1 MARVR
6 TVEFLPEIFQTSTNR
21 QFLAS
26 TLDQLVQEPS
36 FKKTQG
42 YIGRRI
48 GPGINPTDADYVVE
62 PTAER
67 ANYQLEPAVVFK
79 LPDTDTVYDAIT
91 YPGITDALKL
101 QGADV
106 TRSDRLYGSQ
116 YYAWDPFVNYDKLV
130 NFSEY
135 YWLPSGPLS
144 VAVTGGVIP
153 IRNTIE
159 VTRNSGF
166 YTFSD
171 AQGQNP
177 VITLVRG
184 GSYQFSVAQ
193 NKKNT
198 VNYRV
203 TNQGNKVY
211 IIDYQPNPALTLVR
225 GNTYIFT
232 LSIDGDYPFWIKTIA
247 STGVINPYNTGVS
260 NNGAYDGTVTFTV
273 PQNAPNTLYYSSQT
287 SSQMQ
292 GVFNIISGEPG
303 TGPGFYIQAQPGV
316 DGGMPTTPNISSRD
330 VLGVVNNG
338 EDLGTVTFN
347 VPSKTAQNF
356 YYNLTSIDSVDLL
369 SQIKFN
375 EINNIYVDDFL
386 AAYPAGIDGV
396 TDLENRTLVFDVPSL
411 EGTGV
416 DVDTAIAGGWL
427 RTTFYSPDYTA
438 DPTPG
443 YNEEPYDLT
452 TSIVSL
458 NERYS
463 VWQIQFN
470 TDDDGRQYMTLG
482 IKQEVNEFEKFRI
495 VFGVQWSSTQWY
507 RSDNSYFEQIPLLTA
522 VLDTVFY
529 QDSLDPTLV
538 GEIRLI
544 DPTVETTLDIDTII
558 GKKQYTSPNGVK
570 FTNGLIVQFRGN
582 VTPESY
588 ANNEYFVEGVGEAIV
603 LVPVTELVTP
613 ETYTQSLSV
622 SFDVV
627 PYDIGNYDV
636 SDNQPIEQDYI
647 TINRAS
653 TDRNAWSRS
662 NRWFHRQVL
671 EESASYNNTT
681 PLLDLAARARRPIL
695 EFQAGTKLFNSGTA
709 GKNPVNIIDF
719 TTLDA
724 FSDVNGVLNTYII
737 NGYTLVNG
745 SRVIFA
751 ADTDP
756 NVRNKIYTVELIL
769 PDSVLPL
776 IAQPIINLT
785 VADDGNVSYNNQ
797 TVCLNGATLQGK
809 SFWFDGVTWQEAQE
823 KISTNQSPLF
833 DVFVNGHSLADTVFF
848 GSSTFR
854 GSKLFSY
861 AVDSAGVADPI
872 LGFPLKYLTINNV
885 GDIVFDNNFYTDT
898 FVYVE
903 NRISLTKPISQGFV
917 YRYLDQVAFTRKIG
931 WATAP
936 YQNATYQQFQFT
948 YTGQPLLLDV
958 RVRDQILDPYVA
970 QTYPVIKLYAGSKFR
985 DPGTYTYTQTEFT
998 TIINVDSTIAPG
1010 ETIIVLALSDQVSS
1024 VAFYQVPSN
1033 LENNALNQNTNTV
1046 TLGTVRTHYQTICEN
1061 LITIQGT
1068 INGSNNSRDLGYIAP
1083 YGLNILQQSSPL
1095 TLAGYFLRDQNYE
1108 LFTAL
1113 DFNTREYT
1121 KYKTQLLDIVAARD
1135 WGTQTSAQILTNA
1148 VAILTAGRTESSPFY
1163 WSDMLPARTVYTS
1176 TTYTYTPI
1184 STSSFNTS
1192 RVYDFN
1198 SSNYYAVLVYVNDRL
1213 LTLNFEYTV
1222 AADAPIITIISP
1234 LEVGDTI
1241 IIQEFDTTVG
1251 NYVPNTPTKMGL
1263 YPAYRPQM
1271 YLDTTYVTPTTVIQG
1286 HDGSITVAFDDIR
1299 DEILLDF
1306 ETRIYNNL
1314 KIHSVLPINT
1324 TEIIPGQFRVTEY
1337 SQSEVTD
1344 ILSADFL
1351 TWVGSNKL
1359 DYSAQQYIATN
1370 PWTYNYSQ
1378 SSNKLT
1384 GAPLLGGWR
1393 GIYEYFYDTDR
1404 PNEAP
1409 WEMLGF
1415 TEQPTWWED
1424 RYGAA
1429 PYTSGNLVLWD
1440 DLSLGRVA
1448 DPAGAYILPQYARP
1462 GLTQV
1467 LPVDGEGAL
1476 IPPLESVV
1484 GLYSRTT
1491 FQRSWK
1497 IGDDGPVEN
1506 AWRTSSSYPF
1516 AIMRLFALT
1525 RPAKFFS
1532 LLVDRDLYKYDTA
1545 LDQYLYNGRYR
1556 IDANTIELYG
1566 NGVSKASYINWIVDY
1581 NTYLGNTSTTAVL
1594 KQNLK
1599 GLGVQLAYRMASFS
1613 DKLYIKVYTEKPSP
1627 NSLNTSLLLPDDS
1640 YDLFLYKNQP
1650 SDDIVYSSI
1659 IVQRVPDGYNVF
1671 GYGILRPYFEILISK
1686 PTGARVTI
1694 SAGNTT
1700 ATVPTTYSNDIVQVP
1715 YGYVFTNE
1723 TAVCDFI
1730 LSYGAL
1736 MSARGMIFDDVENGL
1751 TLNWAQM
1758 AQEFLYWSNQ
1768 GWGPGSIINLN
1779 PTAQTLMVTRPGLIV
1794 DSIVE
1799 RGVQTVLQDQNR
1811 QRLAVRDLVVDRY
1824 DNTFKVTSQTEQTIN
1839 YIDLKFTAYEHI
1851 VVLKNVSVFGDLI
1864 YDPVTAAR
1872 QGRLLL
1878 VAATTTDWNGQ
1889 LDAQGFILNQNNIK
1903 EWAPDVKYTKGQI
1916 VTFKNNY
1923 YSAATI
1929 VEPKSEFDFNDWL
1942 ISDYTKI
1949 QKGLL
1954 PNLANKANQIQ
1965 QSYNTI
1971 SANLERDQDLLS
1983 YGLIGFRP
1991 RQYMTALNLDDVSQL
2006 NVYKQFLG
2014 SKGTKFAID
2023 LFGNASFGK
2032 EAAQYTVYEN
2042 WAILKGV
2049 YGAQANRSFFDVR
2062 LNQALLTSNPSTVQ
2076 IIQPFEFSQADQTVT
2091 LDNLWRESYKITSP
2105 NVLPTITK
2113 QVTDVNLP
2121 SSGYVNLND
2130 IDITVFDINNPDAI
2144 NASLS
2149 TIGVGTTI
2157 WFAKINDHDWGVY
2170 RCSHVPGAIVEIAD
2184 NLDGTS
2190 IVVFN
2195 EQHNLA
2201 VNDLIIIKFFSNN
2214 INGVYKIFSVPSIN
2228 TITIIYEFV
2237 NTPETT
2243 VLGAGVGLKLETAR
2257 VVQASDINNL
2267 PYVNEMQ
2274 SASQVWVDD
2283 IGDGHWS
2290 VLEKE
2295 NPWTFSQYILPIR
2308 SANSEWAYAIA
2319 QTQNNNISLIS
2330 APFLSTGIVY
2340 QYSVNSIGLFS
2351 EGSLLSLN
2359 APAVSGYGSSI
2370 TIGNNSWG
2378 ATGAPTSNAIGY
2390 TSVLY
2395 YNGETQSF
2403 VNSQLL
2409 LALDQPGPAEF
2420 GYSVAMSRNERWLY
2434 IGAPAVN
2441 AVYAY
2446 GQVPV
2451 PLQYL
2456 IYNTT
2461 SLTTRFSTVGIQYEY
2476 PEQLDVYLNA
2486 TPQRLGIDYTASLTL
2501 ITFIDIVNAGQTV
2514 TIYRRNRIQLDF
2526 YQYVDITPNTSTGV
2540 GTGATFNIDVTRGVY
2555 SVTIN
2560 STGIDYSPGDVLT
2573 IYGTQI
2579 GGGVPTDNC
2588 VVTVTDVT
2596 FAGNIADFTI
2606 TGSRVAL
2613 QTIFPISQYLFT
2625 AQNINSFTVT
2635 VNSIIQ
2641 RPKLDYEWEKS
2652 DSSLPDSTLNDYDL
2666 VFVTS
2671 PAAGAEI
2678 FVDAATYYAY
2688 AGKITVSGLNTDARF
2703 GHSVATNADGSEIL
2717 IGCPQENYNGTYR
2730 AGTAYVFN
2738 RSIQR
2743 FQVDN
2748 AFVEDPIF
2756 TVNSNLDFP
2765 PAVAVNGVFLNN
2777 TAQWGTND
2785 TNTFTVS
2792 YQGGSYT
2799 ASTVTVNQPL
2809 NIGNTVDIDTNQ
2821 FQQVQKITP
2830 EQPAERAYFGK
2841 SVIYGLFDCA
2851 VIVGAPEDSVILP
2864 QAGSVQTDI
2873 NQARLYGTITS
2884 TIASP
2889 ALTAGATLRINN
2901 YEVAVPASPNNNVTG
2916 LVAAINAASI
2926 SNIIAAVSSGLVTI
2940 DLINKLAAVPY
2951 QKLLVS
2957 PGMIGT
2963 GVDSVYN
2970 DLGFT
2975 NYVYAQTLTN
2985 PYIKDGSN
2993 FGASLSTQGVDLL
3006 VGAPHGTPHIIDTF
3020 DGGDTFFDAGSTV
3033 FYTDISQSGAVYQFD
3048 YLPSAAESALNP
3060 GAFVYGQ
3067 QLYYNASETNDM
3079 FGTSVNY
3086 TGTSLMIGAPGTA
3099 FETVV
3104 NNGALVAYRNANQTQ
3119 AWTTKHYQA
3128 PSVNIYAI
3136 NSVTLYDRLQSA
3148 KTEFLDFFD
3157 PLQGKILGA
3166 ARQNIDLIASTD
3178 PANYNIGV
3186 VNNQG
3191 NTWGASRVGK
3201 IWWDTSTVR
3210 FVDPG
3215 QDDIVYASRQW
3226 GQIFPGSR
3234 VDVYQWTQSD
3244 VPPANYPGPGTP
3256 YSITRYSVGSLLNSS
3271 GAFVTEYFY
3280 WVRNIPL
3287 VNTAANKTLSAEV
3300 IARYISS
3307 PIASGIP
3314 FMAPVSPS
3322 CIAIYNSSSYLNS
3335 FDTIIHV
3342 EFDRQ
3347 INDDNVH
3354 TEFQLLAQGR
3364 AASFLTPALY
3374 RKLQDSFCGVD
3385 TQGSAVP
3392 DISLS
3397 PAERY
3402 GVQFRPRQSMFVNRY
3417 LALQNYIQH
3426 TNLILAQYPI
3436 AESRSLTLLNSEEPI
3451 PAQAGNWNE
3460 VLANLEELSWQNIQ
3474 IVPLGYKYLI
3484 LSDSDN
3490 NGLWTIYTVE
3500 LATTLLR
3507 RLILTKVQSY
3517 DTKAYWS
3524 YINWYSPGFNRTSIP
3539 SQEVPSY
3546 AALVALNVPVGT
3558 VVLVT
3563 SNGEGKFEIYQLDT
3577 TGWNRVGLQ
3586 DGTIQI
3592 SNGIW
3597 NYTEGKLGFDGEVFD
3612 AQYFDQTPQTET
3624 RKIIQS
3630 INEELFIDEL
3640 LIERNDITVLMLNYI
3655 LTEQLAPEWLTKTS
3669 LIDVEHN
3676 IRELLPYPTYRR
3688 DNQDFVLD
3696 YLNEVKPYHVQIREF
3711 NLRYNGF
3718 DNFAGD
3724 LADFDLPA
3732 YYDADISPPQYV
3744 SPILTD
3750 TEIGPSDRASNNI
3763 IWQTTPYDQWFDNYK
3778 LSIEEIVIVDGG
3790 AGYTSIP
3797 TVTITGTATTP
3808 ATAYARINSA
3818 GEVVAVVLATPGL
3831 GYLTTAIVTITGGDG
3846 TGARA
3851 VAYMGNGLVRSIFTT
3866 VKFDRCE
3873 YQTNIS
3879 DWEPNIT
3886 FDNGQLVRY
3895 DAKIWAANS
3904 PDSTGV
3910 NTPTFDIEDWILV
3923 PINDLS
3929 GVDRTMGY
3937 YVAGINA
3944 PGREL
3949 PLLIDGIDYPGVQ
3962 VLGLP
3967 LEYDTGFDHGPFDVT
3982 PWDNLD
3988 FGPEGRPTY
3997 SDTMLNA
4004 QYQSSFLDI
4013 YLGTRPDDINVDG
4026 GAFVDTYSSHAPQE
4040 LVPGQEFDTLDFR
4053 VYTRPGSDWNGL
4065 GHGFNILALRSEYDP
4080 AAPVIYW
4087 GDIGVT
4093 QNVNELDPVGLD
4105 LSNITQQR
4113 DLTLGINYTIDWVE
4127 QTVTILSG
4135 AALNDVLIVDVY
4147 QMGGGNQLLRANY
4160 NGASVGTI
4168 LEIAV
4173 NSNEIYELVILVN
4186 GSELTDGTDYTYEG
4200 IGSITQI
4207 TFYVIL
4213 TGSDDVSLTVM
4224 GNETPQQYSWSMPMT
4239 QYITVIE
4246 TPALATAV
4254 LTYPLTNSMSGS
4266 NIDNVYVT
4274 VNGFMARPSQGIEWY
4289 GDGSSAEFLM
4299 PIRGGYSQGL
4309 IADNEVHVYV
4319 NDVEQVL
4326 GSEFTVVPW
4335 DGFSARTIILT
4346 YVPAVG
4352 DRILICVNTR
4362 ADYIISY
4369 DGTEW
4374 NITFRPSG
4382 AFGIFP
4388 GDIVAVTSWNDTS
4401 QQNIVQKVWV
4411 GPLST
4416 GGTNAET
4423 YDTYPFD
4430 FGTVSGDPGSYD
4442 FSEGIIINYNDFN
4455 LDRVQQNANRM
4466 IVTYNGR
4473 RLFNGSGFTVQYD
4486 DTTSYLILPF
4496 VINVTDVVVAT
4507 LFTND
4512 VVPEAMAFRIFQD
4525 MRGTQATYRILP
4537 SSETTLAEN
4546 VLYDDDVIYVKDAG
4560 NLGVPNPAK
4569 NIWGVVTIG
4578 GERVMYRYRDTVNN
4592 SISGLLRGTAGTAAA
4607 SHPSG
4612 TKAIAMGRESILE
4625 QGYEDQFVYT
4635 NIMANGQQTVF
4646 SAPNVDLLNVDS
4658 TEYSDALRVLVGGIS
4673 VPPTQYVLTSP
4684 SPATVTFYDPPQK
4697 GVQVTLGVLQSKSWY
4712 GIGIFP
4718 PAPSNGIPLQNTA
4731 TAAALFLRGV
4741 RAQLF

>member
-21 QFLAS
+21 QFLSS

-42 YIGRRI
+42 YIGRKI
-48 GPGINPTDADYVVE
+48 GPGVNPTDADYVVE

-67 ANYQLEPAVVFK
+67 VNYQLEPAVVFK
-79 LPDTDTVYDAIT
+79 VPDTDTVYDAIT

-116 YYAWDPFVNYDKLV
+116 YYAWDPFVDYDKLV

-135 YWLPSGPLS
+135 YWLPTGPLS
-144 VAVTGGVIP
+144 VNVTGGIIP
-153 IRNTIE
+153 VKNNIT
-159 VTRNSGF
+159 VTRNTGF
-166 YTFSD
+166 YSFSEVE
-171 AQGQNP
+171 GQNP

-184 GSYQFSVAQ
+184 GSYQFDVAQ

-198 VNYRV
+198 VTYRV
-203 TNQGNKVY
+203 TNQGNKAY
-211 IIDYQPNPALTLVR
+211 IINYQPNPAITLVR

-232 LSIDGDYPFWIKTIA
+232 LSIDGNYPFWIKTIA
-247 STGVINPYNTGVS
+247 STGVVNPYNNGVS

-287 SSQMQ
+287 SAQMQ
-292 GVFNIISGEPG
+292 GTFNIIDGEPG

-316 DGGMPTTPNISSRD
+316 EGYMPETPNISSRD
-330 VLGVVNNG
+330 VLGVINNG

-347 VPSKTAQNF
+347 VPTKTAQNF
-356 YYNLTSIDSVDLL
+356 YYTLTAIDPVDLL

-375 EINNIYVDDFL
+375 EINNVYVDDFL
-386 AAYPAGIDGV
+386 AKYPTGIDGV
-396 TDLENRTLVFDVPSL
+396 TDLENRTLVFDIPSL

-416 DVDTAIAGGWL
+416 DVDTSIAGGWL
-427 RTTFYSPDYTA
+427 RTTFYSPTYAA

-443 YNEEPYDLT
+443 YNQEPYDLT

-470 TDDDGRQYMTLG
+470 TDGDGRQYMTLSVK
-482 IKQEVNEFEKFRI
+482 IEVNEFEKFKI
-495 VFGVQWSSTQWY
+495 TFGTQWSSTQWY

-522 VLDTVFY
+522 VLDTVYY
-529 QDSLDPTLV
+529 QDGLDPTLV

-544 DPTVETTLDIDTII
+544 DPTLETTLDVDTII
-558 GKKQYTSPNGVK
+558 GKKQYTSPNGVQ

-582 VTPESY
+582 ITPESY

-603 LVPVTELVTP
+603 LVPITDMVTP
-613 ETYTQSLSV
+613 EKYTESVSV
-622 SFDVV
+622 SFDVL

-636 SDNQPIEQDYI
+636 SANQPAQQDYI

-653 TDRNAWSRS
+653 PDRNAWSRS

-671 EESASYNNTT
+671 EASASYNNST

-709 GKNPVNIIDF
+709 GKNAVNIIDF

-724 FSDVNGVLNTYII
+724 FSDVNGVLNNYII
-737 NGYTLVNG
+737 DGYTLVNG

-756 NVRNKIYTVELIL
+756 AVRNKIYTVNLIS
-769 PDSVLPL
+769 PDTVLPL
-776 IAQPIINLT
+776 IAEPIINLT
-785 VADDGNVSYNNQ
+785 VADDGDVSYDNL
-797 TVCLNGATLQGK
+797 TVCLDGATLQGK
-809 SFWFDGVTWQEAQE
+809 SFWFDGLTWQEAQE
-823 KISTNQSPLF
+823 KTSVNQPPLF
-833 DVFVNGHSLADTVFF
+833 DVFVDGHSLADINYFP
-848 GSSTFR
+848 SSTFR

-861 AVDSAGVADPI
+861 AVDSAGVADTI
-872 LGFPLKYLTINNV
+872 LGFPLRYLTINNV

-898 FVYVE
+898 FVYVQ
-903 NRISLTKPISQGFV
+903 NRVSLTEQISQGFV
-917 YRYLDQVAFTRKIG
+917 HRYTDRVIYNRKIG

-958 RVRDQILDPYVA
+958 RVRDQIIDPYVP
-970 QTYPVIKLYAGSKFR
+970 QTYPVLKLYVGSKFR
-985 DPGTYTYTQTEFT
+985 DPSTYTYTQTDFT
-998 TIINVDSTIAPG
+998 TIINVDSTVAIG
-1010 ETIIVLALSDQVSS
+1010 ETIIVLALSDQVSD

-1033 LENNALNQNTNTV
+1033 LENNALNQDPSTV
-1046 TLGTVRTHYQTICEN
+1046 TLGTVRTHYETICQN

-1083 YGLNILQQSSPL
+1083 YGLNILQQSAPL
-1095 TLAGYFLRDQNYE
+1095 TLTGYFLRDQNYE
-1108 LFTAL
+1108 FFSAL
-1113 DFNTREYT
+1113 EFNSREYI

-1148 VAILTAGRTESSPFY
+1148 VALLTAGRTEASPFY
-1163 WSDMLPARTVYTS
+1163 WSDMLPARTVYAS
-1176 TTYTYTPI
+1176 TTYTHTPI
-1184 STSSFNTS
+1184 STNTFNTS

-1198 SSNYYAVLVYVNDRL
+1198 SSNYYAVLVYVNGRL

-1222 AADAPIITIISP
+1222 ATDAPTITITAP
-1234 LEVGDTI
+1234 LAVGDTI

-1251 NYVPNTPTKMGL
+1251 SYVPNTPTKMGF
-1263 YPAYRPQM
+1263 YPAYRPQI
-1271 YLDTTYVTPTTVIQG
+1271 YVDTTYITPTTVIQG
-1286 HDGSITVAFDDIR
+1286 HDGSITVAFNDIR

-1314 KIHSVLPINT
+1314 KIHSTLPIKT
-1324 TEIIPGQFRVTEY
+1324 VDIIPGQFRTTEY
-1337 SQSEVTD
+1337 SLSEVTD

-1384 GAPLLGGWR
+1384 GAPLLGAWR
-1393 GIYEYFYDTDR
+1393 GIYKYFYDTDH
-1404 PNEAP
+1404 PDTAP

-1415 TEQPTWWED
+1415 TEQPSWWED
-1424 RYGAA
+1424 QYGAA

-1462 GLTQV
+1462 NLTQV
-1467 LPVDGEGAL
+1467 LPVDSEGAL
-1476 IPPLESVV
+1476 VSPLESVV

-1506 AWRTSSSYPF
+1506 AWRTSSNYPF

-1525 RPAKFFS
+1525 KPAEFFS
-1532 LLVDRDLYKYDTA
+1532 LFVDRDLYKYDTT
-1545 LDQYLYNGRYR
+1545 LNQYLYNGRYR
-1556 IDANTIELYG
+1556 IDANNIQLYG
-1566 NGVSKASYINWIVDY
+1566 NGVSKASYVNWIVDY
-1581 NTYLGNTSTTAVL
+1581 NTYLGNTSTSTVL

-1671 GYGILRPYFEILISK
+1671 GYSILRPYFEILISK
-1686 PTGARVTI
+1686 PTGPKVTI
-1694 SAGNTT
+1694 DAGPTT
-1700 ATVPTTYSNDIVQVP
+1700 VTVPATYSNDIVQVP
-1715 YGYVFTNE
+1715 YGYVFTNQ

-1736 MSARGMIFDDVENGL
+1736 MTARGMIFDDVENGL

-1799 RGVQTVLQDQNR
+1799 RGVQTVVQDQNR
-1811 QRLAVRDLVVDRY
+1811 QRLSVRDLVVDRY
-1824 DNTFKVTSQTEQTIN
+1824 DNTFKVTSQNEQTIN

-1851 VVLKNVSVFGDLI
+1851 IVLKNVSVFGDLI
-1864 YDPVTAAR
+1864 YDPITAAR

-1878 VAATTTDWNGQ
+1878 VAATTTEWNGQ
-1889 LDAQGFILNQNNIK
+1889 LDAQGFILNQNNVK
-1903 EWAPDVKYTKGQI
+1903 EWIPNVKYTKGQI

-1929 VEPKSEFDFNDWL
+1929 VEPKQEFDFNDWL

-1991 RQYMTALNLDDVSQL
+1991 REYMTALNLDDVSQL

-2023 LFGNASFGK
+2023 LFGNANFGK
-2032 EAAQYTVYEN
+2032 EAAQYKVYEN

-2049 YGAQANRSFFDVR
+2049 YGAQANRSFFDIR

-2076 IIQPFEFSQADQTVT
+2076 VIQPFEFSQADQTVT
-2091 LDNLWRESYKITSP
+2091 LNDLWRESYKITSTDI
-2105 NVLPTITK
+2105 LPTITT

-2121 SSGYVNLND
+2121 SAGYVNLD
-2130 IDITVFDINNPDAI
+2130 DVDITVFDIDNTNTI
-2144 NASLS
+2144 NAALS

-2157 WFAKINDHDWGVY
+2157 WIAKINNHDWGVY
-2170 RCSHVPGAIVEIAD
+2170 RCSHVPGAIVEVAD

-2190 IVVFN
+2190 IVTFN
-2195 EQHNLA
+2195 AQHNLA
-2201 VNDLIIIKFFSNN
+2201 VNDLIIIKFFSAS
-2214 INGVYKIFSVPSIN
+2214 INGVYKVFSVPSVN
-2228 TITIIYEFV
+2228 TITIIYQFV

-2243 VLGAGVGLKLETAR
+2243 VLGKGIGLKLQTAR
-2257 VVQASDINNL
+2257 VTQPSDIIDL
-2267 PYVNEMQ
+2267 PYINELQ
-2274 SASQVWVDD
+2274 QNSLVWVDD
-2283 IGDGHWS
+2283 IGDGVWS
-2290 VLEKE
+2290 VLEKQ

-2308 SANSEWAYAIA
+2308 TANSEWAYSIA
-2319 QTQNNNISLIS
+2319 QTQNNNVALVP

-2340 QYSVNSIGLFS
+2340 QYSVNSIGLFT
-2351 EGSLLSLN
+2351 EGSTLSLN
-2359 APAVSGYGSSI
+2359 ATAVSGYGASI
-2370 TIGNNSWG
+2370 TIGNNTW
-2378 ATGAPTSNAIGY
+2378 AAAGAPASNDIGY

-2420 GYSVAMSRNERWLY
+2420 GFSVAMSRNERWLY

-2451 PLQYL
+2451 PIQYL
-2456 IYNTT
+2456 TYTT
-2461 SLTTRFSTVGIQYEY
+2461 DGVTTRFSTVGIQYDT
-2476 PEQLDVYLNA
+2476 PEQLDVYVNNK
-2486 TPQRLGIDYTASLTL
+2486 PQQLGVDYTATL
-2501 ITFIDIVNAGQTV
+2501 SYINLNTLYGANQTV
-2514 TIYRRNRIQLDF
+2514 TIYRRTRTQLDF
-2526 YQYVDITPNTSTGV
+2526 YQYINISPNIATGV
-2540 GTGATFNIDVTRGVY
+2540 GSDAVFNIDVTRGAYSASLESAGSSY
-2555 SVTIN
+2555 SV
-2560 STGIDYSPGDVLT
+2560 GDVLT
-2573 IYGTQI
+2573 IYGTQL
-2579 GGGVPTDNC
+2579 GGSTPANDCTI
-2588 VVTVTDVT
+2588 TVTDVT
-2596 FAGNIADFTI
+2596 FAGNIVEFTVA
-2606 TGSRVAL
+2606 GSRPST
-2613 QTIFPISQYLFT
+2613 QDRFSISQYLFT

-2635 VNSIIQ
+2635 VNGTIQ

-2671 PAAGAEI
+2671 PPSGAEI
-2678 FVDAATYYAY
+2678 FVDATTYYAY
-2688 AGKITVSGLNTDARF
+2688 AGKITVSGLNVDARF
-2703 GHSVATNADGSEIL
+2703 GHSVATNADGSEVL

-2743 FQVDN
+2743 FQVDSAEVDN
-2748 AFVEDPIF
+2748 PTF

-2765 PAVAVNGVFLNN
+2765 PAVSVNGTFLNN
-2777 TAQWGTND
+2777 TAQWGTNAN
-2785 TNTFTVS
+2785 NTFTVD
-2792 YQGGSYT
+2792 YTGGSYIAT
-2799 ASTVTVNQPL
+2799 TVTVNQPL
-2809 NIGNTVDIDTNQ
+2809 SVGNIVDIDTNK
-2821 FQQVQKITP
+2821 FQQVEKIVLN
-2830 EQPAERAYFGK
+2830 EVAERARFGLT
-2841 SVIYGLFDCA
+2841 VAYGLFDCA
-2851 VIVGAPEDSVILP
+2851 AIVGAPENSIVLP
-2864 QAGSVQTDI
+2864 QAGSVQSNV
-2873 NQARLYGTITS
+2873 NQTRLYGTITS

-2889 ALTAGATLRINN
+2889 TLTVGATLRINN
-2901 YEVAVPASPNNNVTG
+2901 YEVAVPASPNNNVAG
-2916 LVAAINAASI
+2916 LATAINAA
-2926 SNIIAAVSSGLVTI
+2926 NIPNVIAAATASSGLLTI
-2940 DLINKLAAVPY
+2940 DLINKLAATPY

-2957 PGMIGT
+2957 PGTIGT
-2963 GVDSVYN
+2963 GANSVY
-2970 DLGFT
+2970 DALGFN

-2985 PYIKDGSN
+2985 PYVKDGSK
-2993 FGASLSTQGVDLL
+2993 FGAALTTQGVELII
-3006 VGAPHGTPHIIDTF
+3006 GAPYGTPHIIDTF

-3033 FYTDISQSGAVYQFD
+3033 FYTDLPQCGSAYQFD
-3048 YLPSAAESALNP
+3048 YLSAANESVINL
-3060 GAFVYGQ
+3060 GAYTYGQ
-3067 QLYYNASETNDM
+3067 QLYYNQSETNSL
-3079 FGTSVNY
+3079 FGASVDY
-3086 TGTSLMIGAPGTA
+3086 TGTSLMIGAPGTM
-3099 FETVV
+3099 FDTVN
-3104 NNGALVAYRNANQTQ
+3104 NNGALVAYRNATQAQ

-3128 PSVNIYAI
+3128 PAVNIYAI

-3148 KTEFLDFFD
+3148 RTEFLDFFN

-3166 ARQNIDLIASTD
+3166 ARQNIDFISAFD
-3178 PANYNIGV
+3178 PANYNVGQ

-3191 NTWGASRVGK
+3191 NSWGASRVGQ

-3215 QDDIVYASRQW
+3215 QDDIVYASRRW

-3234 VDVYQWTQSD
+3234 VDIYQWTQSD
-3244 VPPANYPGPGTP
+3244 VPPASYTGPGTP
-3256 YSITRYSVGSLLNSS
+3256 LSILSYSVGSMLNSS
-3271 GAFVTEYFY
+3271 GAFITEYFY
-3280 WVRNIPL
+3280 WVRNVPS
-3287 VNTAANKTLSAEV
+3287 VNTAANKNLSAEV
-3300 IARYISS
+3300 IAQYIAS

-3314 FMAPVSPS
+3314 FMAPISPS
-3322 CIAIYNSSSYLNS
+3322 CIAIYNSGSYLNS
-3335 FDTIIHV
+3335 YDTIIHV

-3347 INDDNVH
+3347 INDDNIH

-3364 AASFLTPALY
+3364 AASFLTPTLY

-3385 TQGSAVP
+3385 VQGSAVP
-3392 DISLS
+3392 DVSLS

-3402 GVQFRPRQSMFVNRY
+3402 GVQFRPRQSMFVDRY
-3417 LALQNYIQH
+3417 LALQNYIEH
-3426 TNLILAQYPI
+3426 TNAVLALYPI
-3436 AESRSLTLLNSEEPI
+3436 SESRSLTLLNSEEPI
-3451 PAQAGNWNE
+3451 PSQAGNWNE
-3460 VLANLEELSWQNIQ
+3460 AVANLEELSWQNIQ
-3474 IVPLGYKYLI
+3474 IVPLGYKYLV
-3484 LSDSDN
+3484 LSDSN
-3490 NGLWTIYTVE
+3490 NSGRWTIYTVE
-3500 LATTLLR
+3500 LAATLLR
-3507 RLILTKVQSY
+3507 HLVLTKVQSY

-3524 YINWYSPGFNRTSIP
+3524 YVDWYSPGFNRTTIP

-3577 TGWNRVGLQ
+3577 TGWNRVALQ

-3597 NYTEGKLGFDGEVFD
+3597 NYAESKLGFDGEVFD
-3612 AQYFDQTPQTET
+3612 AQYFDQTPQIET

-3630 INEELFIDEL
+3630 INEELLIDDL

-3655 LTEQLAPEWLTKTS
+3655 LTEQLAPQWLTKTS

-3711 NLRYNGF
+3711 NLKYNGF
-3718 DNFAGD
+3718 DDFAGD
-3724 LADFDLPA
+3724 LTDFDVPA
-3732 YYDADISPPQYV
+3732 YYDADLTPPQYV

-3750 TEIGPSDRASNNI
+3750 TETGPSDRASNNI
-3763 IWQTTPYDQWFDNYK
+3763 IWQTNPWDQWFDNYK
-3778 LSIEEIVIVDGG
+3778 LSIEQIVIVDGG
-3790 AGYTSIP
+3790 SGYTSVP
-3797 TVTITGTATTP
+3797 TVTITGVATTQ
-3808 ATAYARINSA
+3808 ATAFARINSA
-3818 GEVVAVVLATPGL
+3818 GEVINIVIATPGA
-3831 GYLTTAIVTITGGDG
+3831 GYLTTAIVTITGGNG

-3851 VAYMGNGLVRSIFTT
+3851 VAYMTNGLVRSIFTT
-3866 VKFDRCE
+3866 IKFDRCE
-3873 YQTNIS
+3873 YQTNIVE
-3879 DWEPNIT
+3879 WQPNIT

-3895 DAKIWAANS
+3895 SARIWAANS

-3910 NTPTFDIEDWILV
+3910 NTPSFDPADWVLV
-3923 PINDLS
+3923 PIGDLS

-4004 QYQSSFLDI
+4004 EYQSSFLDV
-4013 YLGTRPDDINVDG
+4013 YLGTRPDDVIVDG

-4040 LVPGQEFDTLDFR
+4040 LVPGQEFDTLDLKVF
-4053 VYTRPGSDWNGL
+4053 TRPGSDWS
-4065 GHGFNILALRSEYDP
+4065 GFGFGFDMLQLRAEYNPAQPTIDWSSIGNAANIQVLHPSAVR
-4080 AAPVIYW
+4080 
-4087 GDIGVT
+4087 
-4093 QNVNELDPVGLD
+4093 
-4105 LSNITQQR
+4105 LSNATQGR
-4113 DLTLGINYTIDWVE
+4113 DLTPVVDYIVNWVD
-4127 QTVTILSG
+4127 QTVTVYNGALLSDIL
-4135 AALNDVLIVDVY
+4135 VVTVY

-4160 NGASVGTI
+4160 NGTEIGNR
-4168 LEIAV
+4168 LEIEV
-4173 NSNEIYELVILVN
+4173 NYDEIYELVIFVN
-4186 GSELTDGTDYTYEG
+4186 GIYLTEGVDYTYERLAG
-4200 IGSITQI
+4200 PITQI
-4207 TFYVIL
+4207 NFLVIL
-4213 TGSDDVSLTVM
+4213 TSQDDIALTVM
-4224 GNETPQQYSWSMPMT
+4224 GYETPQHSWSLPVT
-4239 QYITVIE
+4239 EYFVVP
-4246 TPALATAV
+4246 PAVAFATTSQ
-4254 LTYPLTNSMSGS
+4254 LTYTLTNSLQGS
-4266 NIDNVYVT
+4266 NIDNAYVT
-4274 VNGFMARPSQGIEWY
+4274 VNGFVARPSQGIEWI

-4299 PIRGGYSQGL
+4299 PDRGGYSQGL

-4319 NDVEQVL
+4319 NDVAQAL
-4326 GSEFTVVPW
+4326 GSDFTVVPW
-4335 DGFSARTIILT
+4335 NGFSARTILLS
-4346 YVPAVG
+4346 YVPPVG
-4352 DRILICVNTR
+4352 ARVLICVNTR
-4362 ADYIISY
+4362 ADYIISG
-4369 DGTEW
+4369 DQ
-4374 NITFRPSG
+4374 ITFRPSG
-4382 AFGIFP
+4382 SFGLYP
-4388 GDIVAVTSWNDTS
+4388 GDIIAVTTWNDTS
-4401 QQNIVQKVWV
+4401 EQNIIQKVWV
-4411 GPLST
+4411 GPIT
-4416 GGTNAET
+4416 EGGTDFET
-4423 YDTYPFD
+4423 FDEFPFA
-4430 FGTVSGDPGSYD
+4430 FGSTVGAPGSYD
-4442 FSEGIIINYNDFN
+4442 YSEGIILSYNDFN
-4455 LDRVQQNANRM
+4455 LDQGNKNPARM
-4466 IVTYNGR
+4466 IVSYNGR
-4473 RLFNGSGFTVQYD
+4473 RLFNGLDYTITNNNFVSFLTLNFTI
-4486 DTTSYLILPF
+4486 SA
-4496 VINVTDVVVAT
+4496 TDVVVAT
-4507 LFTND
+4507 LFTD
-4512 VVPEAMAFRIFQD
+4512 FTVPEAMAFRIFQD
-4525 MRGTQATYRILP
+4525 MRGVQATYRILP
-4537 SSETTLAEN
+4537 TTTTVLTEYLA
-4546 VLYDDDVIYVKDAG
+4546 YDDDIVFVADAG
-4560 NLGVPNPAK
+4560 ACGAPTLTQNS
-4569 NIWGVVTIG
+4569 WGVVTIG
-4578 GERVMYRYRDTVNN
+4578 GERIMYRYRDLDNN
-4592 SISGLLRGTAGTAAA
+4592 TLSGLLRGTAGTAAA
-4607 SHPSG
+4607 NHYPGDSVIS
-4612 TKAIAMGRESILE
+4612 MGRESILE
-4625 QGYEDQFVYT
+4625 QGYEDTFVHT
-4635 NIMANGQQTVF
+4635 NIIANGTQTVF
-4646 SAPNVDLLNVDS
+4646 TAPNVDLLIIDS
-4658 TEYSDALRVLVGGIS
+4658 TEYTEALRVLVGGIP
-4673 VPPTQYVLTSP
+4673 VPATQYVLTSP
-4684 SPATVTFYDPPQK
+4684 NPATVTFYEPPAK
-4697 GVQVTLGVLQSKSWY
+4697 GVQVTIGIVQALSWY
-4712 GIGIFP
+4712 SPGLDT
-4718 PAPSNGIPLQNTA
+4718 PSDGVPLQVTV
-4731 TAAALFLRGV
+4731 TPAARFLRGDV
-4741 RAQLF
+4741 

>member
-42 YIGRRI
+42 YIGRKI
-48 GPGINPTDADYVVE
+48 GPGINPTDADYVIE

-67 ANYQLEPAVVFK
+67 VNYQLEPAVVFK

-116 YYAWDPFVNYDKLV
+116 YYAWDPFVDYDKLV

-144 VAVTGGVIP
+144 VNVTGGIIP
-153 IRNTIE
+153 VKNTIE
-159 VTRNSGF
+159 VTRNTGF
-166 YTFSD
+166 YSFSEIE
-171 AQGQNP
+171 GQNP

-184 GSYQFSVAQ
+184 GSYDFAVAQ

-203 TNQGNKVY
+203 TNQGNKAY
-211 IIDYQPNPALTLVR
+211 IINYQPNPALTLVR

-292 GVFNIISGEPG
+292 GTFNIISGEPG
-303 TGPGFYIQAQPGV
+303 TGPGFYIQAQPGI
-316 DGGMPTTPNISSRD
+316 DGSMPTTPNISSRD

-356 YYNLTSIDSVDLL
+356 YYNLTLIDSVDLL

-396 TDLENRTLVFDVPSL
+396 TDLEERTLVFDVPSL

-463 VWQIQFN
+463 VWQIQYN
-470 TDDDGRQYMTLG
+470 TDDDGRQYMTLSV
-482 IKQEVNEFEKFRI
+482 KQEVNEFEKFRI
-495 VFGVQWSSTQWY
+495 VFGTQWSSTQWY
-507 RSDNSYFEQIPLLTA
+507 RSDDSYFEKIPLLTA
-522 VLDTVFY
+522 VLDTVYY

-544 DPTVETTLDIDTII
+544 DPTLETTLNIEDII
-558 GKKQYTSPNGVK
+558 GKKQYTSPNGVQ

-603 LVPVTELVTP
+603 LILVTEMVTP
-613 ETYTQSLSV
+613 EKYTESVSV
-622 SFDVV
+622 SFDVL

-636 SDNQPIEQDYI
+636 SNNQPAQQDYI

-653 TDRNAWSRS
+653 PDRNAWSRS

-709 GKNPVNIIDF
+709 GKNAVNIIDF

-737 NGYTLVNG
+737 DGYTLVNG

-756 NVRNKIYTVELIL
+756 AVRNKIYTVNLIS
-769 PDSVLPL
+769 PDTVLPL
-776 IAQPIINLT
+776 IAEPIINLT
-785 VADDGNVSYNNQ
+785 VASDGDIAYDNQ
-797 TVCLNGATLQGK
+797 TVCSDGATLQGK
-809 SFWFDGVTWQEAQE
+809 SFWFDGTVWQDAQE
-823 KISTNQSPLF
+823 KVSVNQPPLF
-833 DVFVNGHSLADTVFF
+833 DIFVNGHSLGDTAFF

-861 AVDSAGVADPI
+861 AVDSAGVVDPI
-872 LGFPLKYLTINNV
+872 LGFPIKYLTINNV

-903 NRISLTKPISQGFV
+903 NRVSVTDLVSQGFV
-917 YRYLDQVAFTRKIG
+917 HRYIDRVNYNRKIG

-958 RVRDQILDPYVA
+958 QVRNQITDPYVA
-970 QTYPVIKLYAGSKFR
+970 QTYPVLKLYIGSKFQ
-985 DPGTYTYTQTEFT
+985 DPGAYTYTRTDFT
-998 TIINVDSTIAPG
+998 TIINIDSTIAIG
-1010 ETIIVLALSDQVSS
+1010 ETIIVLALSDQVSA
-1024 VAFYQVPSN
+1024 VAFYQVPTN
-1033 LENNALNQNTNTV
+1033 LENNALNQNPNTI
-1046 TLGTVRTHYQTICEN
+1046 TLGTVRTHYETICEN

-1095 TLAGYFLRDQNYE
+1095 TLTGYFLRDQNYE
-1108 LFTAL
+1108 FFSAL
-1113 DFNTREYT
+1113 EFNSREYT

-1148 VAILTAGRTESSPFY
+1148 VALLTAGRTESSPFY

-1176 TTYTYTPI
+1176 TTYTHTPI
-1184 STSSFNTS
+1184 STNTFSTS
-1192 RVYDFN
+1192 RVYDFT
-1198 SSNYYAVLVYVNDRL
+1198 SSNYYAVLVYVNGRL
-1213 LTLNFEYTV
+1213 LTLNFEYVVVT
-1222 AADAPIITIISP
+1222 DSPTIIITTS
-1234 LEVGDTI
+1234 LAVGDTI
-1241 IIQEFDTTVG
+1241 VIQEFDTTVG
-1251 NYVPNTPTKMGL
+1251 NYVPNTPTKMGF
-1263 YPAYRPQM
+1263 YPAYRPQI
-1271 YLDTTYVTPTTVIQG
+1271 YLDTSYVTPTTVIQG

-1314 KIHSVLPINT
+1314 KIQSTIPIST
-1324 TEIIPGQFRVTEY
+1324 VDIIPGQFRTTEY
-1337 SQSEVTD
+1337 SLSEVTN

-1351 TWVGSNKL
+1351 TWVGANKL

-1384 GAPLLGGWR
+1384 GTPLLGAWR

-1462 GLTQV
+1462 KLTEV
-1467 LPVDGEGAL
+1467 LPVDSEGAL
-1476 IPPLESVV
+1476 VPPLESVV

-1497 IGDDGPVEN
+1497 IGDDGPAEN

-1516 AIMRLFALT
+1516 AVMRLFALT
-1525 RPAKFFS
+1525 KPAKFFS
-1532 LLVDRDLYKYDTA
+1532 LFVDRDLYKYDTA
-1545 LDQYLYNGRYR
+1545 LGQYLYDGRYR

-1566 NGVSKASYINWIVDY
+1566 NGVSKASYVNWIVDY
-1581 NTYLGNTSTTAVL
+1581 NTYLGNISTATVL

-1650 SDDIVYSSI
+1650 SDDIVYSSL

-1686 PTGARVTI
+1686 PTGPRITI

-1700 ATVPTTYSNDIVQVP
+1700 ATVPVTYSNDIVQVP

-1768 GWGPGSIINLN
+1768 GWGTGSIINLN

-1851 VVLKNVSVFGDLI
+1851 IVLKNVSVFGDLI
-1864 YDPVTAAR
+1864 YNPITAAR

-1889 LDAQGFILNQNNIK
+1889 LDAQGFILNQNNVK
-1903 EWAPDVKYTKGQI
+1903 EWVPNAKYTKGQI

-1929 VEPKSEFDFNDWL
+1929 VEPKQEFDFNDWL

-1971 SANLERDQDLLS
+1971 STNLERDQDLLS

-2023 LFGNASFGK
+2023 LFGDANFGK

-2049 YGAQANRSFFDVR
+2049 YGAQANRSFFDIR

-2076 IIQPFEFSQADQTVT
+2076 IIQPFEFSRADQTVF
-2091 LDNLWRESYKITSP
+2091 LNDLWRESYKITSTDI
-2105 NVLPTITK
+2105 LPTTVTP
-2113 QVTDVNLP
+2113 VTDINLP
-2121 SSGYVNLND
+2121 SAGYVNLD
-2130 IDITVFDINNPDAI
+2130 DVAITLFDINNPDAI

-2149 TIGVGTTI
+2149 TIGVGTNI
-2157 WFAKINDHDWGVY
+2157 WIAKINDHDWGVF
-2170 RCSHVPGAIVEIAD
+2170 RCTHVPGAIVEVAD

-2190 IVVFN
+2190 VVTFDD
-2195 EQHNLA
+2195 QHNLK
-2201 VNDLIIIKFFSNN
+2201 VNDLIIIKFFSSG
-2214 INGVYKIFSVPSIN
+2214 INGVYTIFSVPSLT

-2243 VLGAGVGLKLETAR
+2243 VLGAGVGLKLESAR
-2257 VVQASDINNL
+2257 VAQPSDIIDL
-2267 PYVNEMQ
+2267 PYINELQ
-2274 SASQVWVDD
+2274 KNSLIWVDD
-2283 IGDGHWS
+2283 AGDGFWE
-2290 VLEKE
+2290 VLEKQE
-2295 NPWTFSQYILPIR
+2295 PWTFTQYLLPIR
-2308 SANSEWAYAIA
+2308 TAESKWAYSIA
-2319 QTQNNNISLIS
+2319 QTQNNTIALIP
-2330 APFLSTGIVY
+2330 APFLSTGAVY
-2340 QYSVNSIGLFS
+2340 QYSVNSIGLFT
-2351 EGSLLSLN
+2351 EGSILSLN
-2359 APAVSGYGSSI
+2359 ATAVSGYGAAV
-2370 TIGNNSWG
+2370 TIGNNTWG
-2378 ATGAPTSNAIGY
+2378 AAGAPTSNAIGY
-2390 TSVLY
+2390 ASVLY
-2395 YNGETQSF
+2395 YDGEVQSF

-2409 LALDQPGPAEF
+2409 LAMDQPGPAEF

-2451 PLQYL
+2451 PIQFVTY
-2456 IYNTT
+2456 ITAGTN
-2461 SLTTRFSTVGIQYEY
+2461 RIFSTAGIQYDT
-2476 PEQLDVYLNA
+2476 PEQLDVYLND
-2486 TPQRLGIDYTASLTL
+2486 TPQKLGVDYTASLTSV
-2501 ITFIDIVNAGQTV
+2501 TFAGALGTNQTV
-2514 TIYRRNRIQLDF
+2514 VIYRRTRAQLDF
-2526 YQYVDITPNTSTGV
+2526 YQYTNITPNIATGI
-2540 GTGATFNIDVTRGVY
+2540 GINAKFNVDVTRGVY
-2555 SVTIN
+2555 SVTIE
-2560 STGIDYSPGDVLT
+2560 SAGSDYSIGDTLT
-2573 IYGTQI
+2573 IYGTQL
-2579 GGGVPTDNC
+2579 GGSTPANDC
-2588 VVTVTDVT
+2588 VITVSEVA
-2596 FAGNIADFTI
+2596 FAGNITEFTL
-2606 TGSRVAL
+2606 TGSSPSTQDR
-2613 QTIFPISQYLFT
+2613 FSISQYLFT
-2625 AQNINSFTVT
+2625 AQNIDSFTVV
-2635 VNSIIQ
+2635 VNGTIQ

-2652 DSSLPDSTLNDYDL
+2652 DSSLPDSSLNDYDL

-2671 PAAGAEI
+2671 PPAGAEI
-2678 FVDAATYYAY
+2678 FVDATTYYAY
-2688 AGKITVSGLNTDARF
+2688 VEKITVAGLNVDARF
-2703 GHSVATNADGSEIL
+2703 GHSVSTNTDGSEIL
-2717 IGCPQENYNGTYR
+2717 IGCPQENVNGIYR
-2730 AGTAYVFN
+2730 AGATYVFN

-2743 FQVDN
+2743 FQVN
-2748 AFVEDPIF
+2748 SAQVETPTF
-2756 TVNSNLDFP
+2756 TLNSNLNFP
-2765 PAVAVNGVFLNN
+2765 TSVAVNGVFLNN

-2785 TNTFTVS
+2785 TNTFTVNYPS
-2792 YQGGSYT
+2792 GSYT
-2799 ASTVTVNQPL
+2799 NIATTLVINQPL
-2809 NIGNTVDIDTNQ
+2809 TIGNTVDIDTNK
-2821 FQQVQKITP
+2821 FQQVQKIL
-2830 EQPAERAYFGK
+2830 ANDVSERDYFGK
-2841 SVIYGLFDCA
+2841 STVYGLFDCA
-2851 VIVGAPEDSVILP
+2851 AIVGAPEDSIVLP
-2864 QAGSVQTDI
+2864 QAGSVQSNI
-2873 NQARLYGTITS
+2873 NQTRLYGTITS

-2901 YEVAVPASPNNNVTG
+2901 YEVAVPASPNNNIAGLVLAINSAEIPNVIAAASTSTG
-2916 LVAAINAASI
+2916 L
-2926 SNIIAAVSSGLVTI
+2926 LTI
-2940 DLINKLAAVPY
+2940 DLINKLAATPY

-2957 PGMIGT
+2957 PGTIGT
-2963 GVDSVYN
+2963 GAASVYN
-2970 DLGFT
+2970 ALGFNAYIYT
-2975 NYVYAQTLTN
+2975 QTLTN
-2985 PYIKDGSN
+2985 PYVKDGSE
-2993 FGASLSTQGVDLL
+2993 FGSALATQGLDLI

-3020 DGGDTFFDAGSTV
+3020 DGGDTFFDAGSTA
-3033 FYTDISQSGAVYQFD
+3033 FYTDLPQAGSVYQFE
-3048 YLPSAAESALNP
+3048 YLPSANDSALNP
-3060 GAFVYGQ
+3060 GAYVYGQ
-3067 QLYYNASETNDM
+3067 QLYYNESDTNSL

-3086 TGTSLMIGAPGTA
+3086 TGTSLMVGAPGTA
-3099 FETVV
+3099 FETVN
-3104 NNGALVAYRNANQTQ
+3104 NNGALVAFRNPNQTQ
-3119 AWTTKHYQA
+3119 SWTLKHFQA
-3128 PSVNIYAI
+3128 PAVNIYSL

-3148 KTEFLDFFD
+3148 RTEFLDFFN
-3157 PLQGKILGA
+3157 PLQGKILGV
-3166 ARQNIDLIASTD
+3166 ARQNIDFISAFD
-3178 PANYNIGV
+3178 PAGYNVGLI
-3186 VNNQG
+3186 NNQG
-3191 NTWGASRVGK
+3191 NVWGASKVGQ
-3201 IWWDTSTVR
+3201 IWWDTTTVR

-3215 QDDIVYASRQW
+3215 QDDIIYASRRW

-3234 VDVYQWTQSD
+3234 VDVYQWIQSD
-3244 VPPANYPGPGTP
+3244 VPPAEYTGPGIP
-3256 YSITRYSVGSLLNSS
+3256 RSILSYSVGSLLNSS

-3280 WVRNIPL
+3280 WVRNIPS
-3287 VNTAANKTLSAEV
+3287 VNTAANKTLSVEV
-3300 IARYISS
+3300 IAQYIAS

-3314 FMAPVSPS
+3314 FMAPITPS
-3322 CIAIYNSSSYLNS
+3322 CIAIYNSKSYLNS

-3392 DISLS
+3392 DVTLS

-3426 TNLILAQYPI
+3426 TNAILALYPI

-3451 PAQAGNWNE
+3451 PSQAGNWNE
-3460 VLANLEELSWQNIQ
+3460 AVANLEELSWQNIQ
-3474 IVPLGYKYLI
+3474 IVPLGYKYLV
-3484 LSDSDN
+3484 LSDSN
-3490 NGLWTIYTVE
+3490 NSGRWTIYTVE
-3500 LATTLLR
+3500 LAATLLR
-3507 RLILTKVQSY
+3507 HLVLTKVQSY

-3524 YINWYSPGFNRTSIP
+3524 YVDWYAPGFNRTTIP

-3546 AALVALNVPVGT
+3546 AALVALSVPVGT

-3563 SNGEGKFEIYQLDT
+3563 SNGEGKFEIYQLDI

-3597 NYTEGKLGFDGEVFD
+3597 NYAEGKLGFDGEVFD

-3630 INEELFIDEL
+3630 INEELLIDDL
-3640 LIERNDITVLMLNYI
+3640 LVDRNNITVLMLNYI
-3655 LTEQLAPEWLTKTS
+3655 LTEQLAPQWLTKTS

-3711 NLRYNGF
+3711 NLKYNGF
-3718 DNFAGD
+3718 DDFAGD
-3724 LADFDLPA
+3724 IADFDLPA
-3732 YYDADISPPQYV
+3732 YYDADLAVPQYV
-3744 SPILTD
+3744 SPILSE
-3750 TEIGPSDRASNNI
+3750 TETGPSDRASNNI

-3790 AGYTSIP
+3790 SGYTSIP
-3797 TVTITGTATTP
+3797 TVTITGVATTQ
-3808 ATAYARINSA
+3808 ATAFARINSA
-3818 GEVVAVVLATPGL
+3818 GEVINVVIATPGL
-3831 GYLTTAIVTITGGDG
+3831 GYLTTAIVTITGGNG

-3866 VKFDRCE
+3866 IKFDRCE
-3873 YQTNIS
+3873 YQTNIEQ
-3879 DWEPNIT
+3879 WQPNIT
-3886 FDNGQLVRY
+3886 FDNGQLVRF
-3895 DAKIWAANS
+3895 AARIWAANS

-3910 NTPTFDIEDWILV
+3910 NTPTFDPADWTLV

-3937 YVAGINA
+3937 YVAGINQ

-3949 PLLIDGIDYPGVQ
+3949 PLLIDGVDYPGVQ
-3962 VLGLP
+3962 VAGVP
-3967 LEYDTGFDHGPFDVT
+3967 FEYDTGFDHGPFDIT

-3988 FGPEGRPTY
+3988 FGAEGRPTY
-3997 SDTMLNA
+3997 SDTILNA
-4004 QYQSSFLDI
+4004 QYESSFLDI
-4013 YLGTRPDDINVDG
+4013 YLGTRPDDVNVSG

-4040 LVPGQEFDTLDFR
+4040 LVPGQEFDTLDLKVF
-4053 VYTRPGSDWNGL
+4053 TRPGSDWSGE
-4065 GHGFNILALRSEYDP
+4065 GFGFGILQLRAEYNP
-4080 AAPVIYW
+4080 
-4087 GDIGVT
+4087 
-4093 QNVNELDPVGLD
+4093 LDPTIDWSGIGESSSIQVLHPSAVRVSNATVG
-4105 LSNITQQR
+4105 R
-4113 DLTLGINYTIDWVE
+4113 DLTLGTDYIINWVN
-4127 QTVTILSG
+4127 QTVTVYASG
-4135 AALNDVLIVDVY
+4135 AVLSDIIVITVY

-4160 NGASVGTI
+4160 DGSEVGNR
-4168 LEIAV
+4168 LEIEVAY
-4173 NSNEIYELVILVN
+4173 SEIYELVIFVN
-4186 GSELTDGTDYTYEG
+4186 GVLLTEGADYTYEQLAG
-4200 IGSITQI
+4200 TITQI
-4207 TFYVIL
+4207 NFLIIL
-4213 TGSDDVSLTVM
+4213 TSFDFIELTVM
-4224 GNETPQQYSWSMPMT
+4224 GYETPQNSWSVPVT
-4239 QYITVIE
+4239 QYITVSTIAPLVSSSE
-4246 TPALATAV
+4246 
-4254 LTYPLTNSMSGS
+4254 LTYTLTNSLQGS
-4266 NIDNVYVT
+4266 NIDNAYVT
-4274 VNGFMARPSQGIEWY
+4274 VNGLMARPSQGVLWT

-4299 PIRGGYSQGL
+4299 PQRGGYSQGL

-4319 NDVEQVL
+4319 NDVAQIL
-4326 GSEFTVVPW
+4326 GSDFTVVPW
-4335 DGFSARTIILT
+4335 DGFGPRTILLS
-4346 YVPAVG
+4346 YVPVVG
-4352 DRILICVNTR
+4352 DRVLVCVNTR
-4362 ADYIISY
+4362 ADYVIS
-4369 DGTEW
+4369 DDQ
-4374 NITFRPSG
+4374 ITFRLSG
-4382 AFGIFP
+4382 SFGLQP
-4388 GDIVAVTSWNDTS
+4388 GDQIAVTTWNDTS
-4401 QQNIVQKVWV
+4401 EQNIVQLVWD
-4411 GPLST
+4411 GPISEGGTDFETFDEFPFSFGSTT
-4416 GGTNAET
+4416 GGA
-4423 YDTYPFD
+4423 
-4430 FGTVSGDPGSYD
+4430 GSYD
-4442 FSEGIIINYNDFN
+4442 YSEGIILSYNDFN
-4455 LDRVQQNANRM
+4455 LNQGNQNPARM
-4466 IVTYNGR
+4466 IVSYNGR
-4473 RLFNGSGFTVQYD
+4473 RLFNGLDYTITSTEFVSFLTLNFTI
-4486 DTTSYLILPF
+4486 SP
-4496 VINVTDVVVAT
+4496 TDVVVAI
-4507 LFTND
+4507 LFTD
-4512 VVPEAMAFRIFQD
+4512 FTVPEAMAFRIFQD
-4525 MRGTQATYRILP
+4525 MRGLQATYRILP
-4537 SSETTLAEN
+4537 STTTVLREYLA
-4546 VLYDDDVIYVKDAG
+4546 YDDDIVFVENASACG
-4560 NLGVPNPAK
+4560 EPALTQ
-4569 NIWGVVTIG
+4569 NAWGVVTIN
-4578 GERVMYRYRDTVNN
+4578 GERIMYRYRDLGNN
-4592 SISGLLRGTAGTAAA
+4592 TLSGLLRGTAGTAAA
-4607 SHPSG
+4607 NHYAG
-4612 TKAIAMGRESILE
+4612 DKVIAMGRESILE
-4625 QGYEDQFVYT
+4625 QGYEDEFVYT
-4635 NIMANGQQTVF
+4635 NIMANGTQTVF
-4646 SAPNVDLLNVDS
+4646 TAPNVDLLIIDS
-4658 TEYSDALRVLVGGIS
+4658 TEYTEALRVLVGGIP
-4673 VPPTQYVLTSP
+4673 VPETQYVLTSP
-4684 SPATVTFYDPPQK
+4684 NPATVTFYDPPAK
-4697 GVQVTLGVLQSKSWY
+4697 GVQVTIGIVQGLSWY
-4712 GIGIFP
+4712 DPGVDT
-4718 PAPSNGIPLQNTA
+4718 ASNGAPLQVQLTP
-4731 TAAALFLRGV
+4731 AARFLQGQV
-4741 RAQLF
+4741 